1 MTEKIREK
9 CIDPSLRALDMK
21 EMGARFK
28 ERRVALEISR
38 EKLATR
44 LGVTQQ
50 FIADIEYGK
59 KGMSLQKLYAVCQ
72 ILGVTA
78 DYLLAGER
86 VDENDED
93 DLMRAREKVMDIL
106 CKCDA
111 AQLKGI
117 HKIAQ
122 IYSEGTRMD

>member
-1 MTEKIREK
+1 MAEIREK

-21 EMGARFK
+21 EMGRRIK
-28 ERRVALEISR
+28 ERRVVLEISR
-38 EKLATR
+38 EKLGNR

-59 KGMSLQKLYAVCQ
+59 KGMSLQKLYAMCQ

-78 DYLLAGER
+78 DYILAGER
-86 VDENDED
+86 LDENDEE

-106 CKCDA
+106 CRCDA
-111 AQLKGI
+111 DQLRGI
-117 HKIAQ
+117 GKIAQ
-122 IYSEGTRMD
+122 IYSEGIRMD